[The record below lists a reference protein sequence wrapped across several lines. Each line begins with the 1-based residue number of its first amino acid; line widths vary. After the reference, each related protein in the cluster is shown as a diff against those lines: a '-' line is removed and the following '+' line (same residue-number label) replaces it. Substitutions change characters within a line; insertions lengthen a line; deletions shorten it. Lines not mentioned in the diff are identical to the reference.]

1 MNLFKIIAQGLIKMI
16 KKIFTF
22 IALLMFTSLSQSI
35 ELVNEEKGKMQD
47 KEIKELIITDN
58 KVGEGREAEKG
69 LTVTVHATG
78 WLYEKGEKTSKFDSS
93 VDRREPFSFVL
104 GVGQVIKGWDNGV
117 SGMQV
122 GGSRTIVIPS
132 DMGYGSRGAGSV
144 IPPNSDLIFEVELI
158 EIQ

>member
-1 MNLFKIIAQGLIKMI
+1 
-16 KKIFTF
+16 
-22 IALLMFTSLSQSI
+22 MFTSLSQSI

-69 LTVTVHATG
+69 LTVTVHYTG

-104 GVGQVIKGWDNGV
+104 GVGQVIKGWDQGV

-122 GGSRTIVIPS
+122 GGSRTIIIPS
-132 DMGYGSRGAGSV
+132 DMGYGSRGAGNV
-144 IPPNSDLIFEVELI
+144 IPPNSDLIFDVELI

>member
-1 MNLFKIIAQGLIKMI
+1 MI
-16 KKIFTF
+16 KNILILITM
-22 IALLMFTSLSQSI
+22 LCCTSLLYAI
-35 ELVNEEKGKMQD
+35 ELVNEEKSKMQD
-47 KEIKELIITDN
+47 KKITDLIITDN
-58 KVGEGREAEKG
+58 KVGDGREAEKG
-69 LTVTVHATG
+69 LTVTVHYTG
-78 WLYEKGEKTSKFDSS
+78 WLYEDGEKTTKFDSS

-122 GGSRTIVIPS
+122 GGSRTIIIPS
-132 DMGYGSRGAGSV
+132 SMGYGSRGAGDV

>member
-1 MNLFKIIAQGLIKMI
+1 
-16 KKIFTF
+16 
-22 IALLMFTSLSQSI
+22 MFTSLSQSI
-35 ELVNEEKGKMQD
+35 ELVNEEKDKMQD

-69 LTVTVHATG
+69 LTVTVHYTG

-104 GVGQVIKGWDNGV
+104 GVGQVIKGWDSGV

-122 GGSRTIVIPS
+122 GGSRTIIIPS
-132 DMGYGSRGAGSV
+132 SMGYGSRGAGDV

-158 EIQ
+158 KIQ

>member
-1 MNLFKIIAQGLIKMI
+1 MI
-16 KKIFTF
+16 KKIFIL
-22 IALLMFTSLSQSI
+22 IAMMSFTSLSFAI
-35 ELVNEEKGKMQD
+35 EIVNKEKDKMQEKG
-47 KEIKELIITDN
+47 ITELIITDN
-58 KVGEGREAEKG
+58 KVGDGREAEKG
-69 LTVTVHATG
+69 LTVTVHYTG
-78 WLYEKGEKTSKFDSS
+78 WLYENGEKTTKFDSS

-117 SGMQV
+117 SGMQI

-132 DMGYGSRGAGSV
+132 VMGYGSRGAGSV

>member
-1 MNLFKIIAQGLIKMI
+1 MI
-16 KKIFTF
+16 KNILILITM
-22 IALLMFTSLSQSI
+22 LCCTSLSNAI
-35 ELVNEEKGKMQD
+35 ELVNKEKSKMQD
-47 KEIKELIITDN
+47 KGITDLIITDN
-58 KVGEGREAEKG
+58 KVGDGREAEKG
-69 LTVTVHATG
+69 LTVTVHYTG
-78 WLYEKGEKTSKFDSS
+78 WLYEDGEKTTKFDSS

-122 GGSRTIVIPS
+122 GGSRTIIIPS
-132 DMGYGSRGAGSV
+132 SMGYGSRGAGDV

>member
-1 MNLFKIIAQGLIKMI
+1 MI
-16 KKIFTF
+16 KKIF
-22 IALLMFTSLSQSI
+22 ILIVMMSFTSLSFAI
-35 ELVNEEKGKMQD
+35 EIVNKEKDKMQEKG
-47 KEIKELIITDN
+47 ITELIITDN
-58 KVGEGREAEKG
+58 KVGDGREAEKG
-69 LTVTVHATG
+69 LTVTVHYTG
-78 WLYEKGEKTSKFDSS
+78 WLYENGEKTTKFDSS

-122 GGSRTIVIPS
+122 GGIRTIVIPS

>member
-1 MNLFKIIAQGLIKMI
+1 MI

-35 ELVNEEKGKMQD
+35 ELVNEEKDKMQD

-69 LTVTVHATG
+69 LTVTVHYTG

-104 GVGQVIKGWDNGV
+104 GVGQVIKGWDQGV
-117 SGMQV
+117 SGIQV
-122 GGSRTIVIPS
+122 GGSRTIIIPS
-132 DMGYGSRGAGSV
+132 DMGYGSRGAGNV
-144 IPPNSDLIFEVELI
+144 IPPNSDLIFDVELI

>member
-1 MNLFKIIAQGLIKMI
+1 MVM
-16 KKIFTF
+16 
-22 IALLMFTSLSQSI
+22 MSFTSLSFAI
-35 ELVNEEKGKMQD
+35 EIANKEKDKMQE
-47 KEIKELIITDN
+47 KEITELIIKDN
-58 KVGEGREAEKG
+58 KVGDGREAEKG
-69 LTVTVHATG
+69 LTVTVHYTG
-78 WLYEKGEKTSKFDSS
+78 WLYENGEKTTKFDSS

-122 GGSRTIVIPS
+122 GGSRTIIIPS

>member
-1 MNLFKIIAQGLIKMI
+1 MI
-16 KKIFTF
+16 KNILILVTMLC
-22 IALLMFTSLSQSI
+22 ATSLSHAI
-35 ELVNEEKGKMQD
+35 ELVNEEKSKMQD
-47 KEIKELIITDN
+47 KGITDLVITDN
-58 KVGEGREAEKG
+58 KVGDGREAEKG
-69 LTVTVHATG
+69 LTVTVHYTG
-78 WLYEKGEKTSKFDSS
+78 WLYEDGEKTTKFDSS

-122 GGSRTIVIPS
+122 GGSRTIIIPS
-132 DMGYGSRGAGSV
+132 SMGYGSRGAGDV

>member
-1 MNLFKIIAQGLIKMI
+1 MI
-16 KKIFTF
+16 KKIFIL
-22 IALLMFTSLSQSI
+22 IAMMSFTSLSFAI
-35 ELVNEEKGKMQD
+35 EIVNQEKDKMQEKG
-47 KEIKELIITDN
+47 ITELIITDN
-58 KVGEGREAEKG
+58 KVGDGREAEKG
-69 LTVTVHATG
+69 LTVTVRYTG
-78 WLYEKGEKTSKFDSS
+78 WLYENGEKTTKFDSS

-117 SGMQV
+117 SGMQI

>member
-1 MNLFKIIAQGLIKMI
+1 MI

-22 IALLMFTSLSQSI
+22 ISLLMFTSLSQSI

-47 KEIKELIITDN
+47 REIKELILTDN

-69 LTVTVHATG
+69 LTVTVHYTG

-104 GVGQVIKGWDNGV
+104 GVGQVIKGWDQGV

-122 GGSRTIVIPS
+122 GGSRTIIIPS
-132 DMGYGSRGAGSV
+132 DMGYGSRGAGNV
-144 IPPNSDLIFEVELI
+144 IPPNSDLIFDVELI

>member
-1 MNLFKIIAQGLIKMI
+1 MI
-16 KKIFTF
+16 KKIFIL
-22 IALLMFTSLSQSI
+22 IAMISFTSLSFAI
-35 ELVNEEKGKMQD
+35 EIVNQEKDKMQEKG
-47 KEIKELIITDN
+47 ITELIITDN
-58 KVGEGREAEKG
+58 KVGDGREAEKG
-69 LTVTVHATG
+69 LTVTVHYTG
-78 WLYEKGEKTSKFDSS
+78 WLYENGEKTTKFDSS

>member
-1 MNLFKIIAQGLIKMI
+1 MI
-16 KKIFTF
+16 KKIFIL
-22 IALLMFTSLSQSI
+22 IAMMSFTSLSFAI
-35 ELVNEEKGKMQD
+35 EIVNQEKDKMQEKG
-47 KEIKELIITDN
+47 ITELIITDN
-58 KVGEGREAEKG
+58 KIGDGREAEKG
-69 LTVTVHATG
+69 LTVTVHYTG
-78 WLYEKGEKTSKFDSS
+78 WLYENGEKTTKFDSS

-117 SGMQV
+117 SGMQI

>member
-1 MNLFKIIAQGLIKMI
+1 MI
-16 KKIFTF
+16 KKIF
-22 IALLMFTSLSQSI
+22 ILVAMMSFTSLSFAI
-35 ELVNEEKGKMQD
+35 EIVNQEKDKMQA
-47 KEIKELIITDN
+47 KGITELIITDN
-58 KVGEGREAEKG
+58 KVGDGREAEKG
-69 LTVTVHATG
+69 LTVTVHYTG
-78 WLYEKGEKTSKFDSS
+78 WLYENGEKTTKFDSS

-117 SGMQV
+117 SGMQI

>member
-1 MNLFKIIAQGLIKMI
+1 MI
-16 KKIFTF
+16 KKIF
-22 IALLMFTSLSQSI
+22 ILIIMMSFTSLSFAI
-35 ELVNEEKGKMQD
+35 EIVNQEKDKMQEKG
-47 KEIKELIITDN
+47 ITELIITDN
-58 KVGEGREAEKG
+58 KVGDGREAEKG
-69 LTVTVHATG
+69 LTVTVHYTG
-78 WLYEKGEKTSKFDSS
+78 WLYENGEKTTKFDSS

-122 GGSRTIVIPS
+122 GGSRTIIIPS

-158 EIQ
+158 KIQ

>member
-1 MNLFKIIAQGLIKMI
+1 MI
-16 KKIFTF
+16 KKIFIL
-22 IALLMFTSLSQSI
+22 IAMISFTSLSFAI
-35 ELVNEEKGKMQD
+35 EIVNQEKDKMQEKG
-47 KEIKELIITDN
+47 ITELIITDK
-58 KVGEGREAEKG
+58 KVGDGREAEKG
-69 LTVTVHATG
+69 LTVTVHYTG
-78 WLYEKGEKTSKFDSS
+78 WLYENGEKTTKFDSS

>member
-1 MNLFKIIAQGLIKMI
+1 MI
-16 KKIFTF
+16 KKIFIL
-22 IALLMFTSLSQSI
+22 IAMMSFTSLSFAI
-35 ELVNEEKGKMQD
+35 EIVNKEKNKMQEKG
-47 KEIKELIITDN
+47 ITELIITDN
-58 KVGEGREAEKG
+58 KVGDGREAEKG
-69 LTVTVHATG
+69 LTISVHYTG
-78 WLYEKGEKTSKFDSS
+78 RLYENGEKTTKFDSS

-122 GGSRTIVIPS
+122 GGSRTIIIPS

>member
-1 MNLFKIIAQGLIKMI
+1 MI
-16 KKIFTF
+16 KNILILITM
-22 IALLMFTSLSQSI
+22 LCCTSLSNAI
-35 ELVNEEKGKMQD
+35 ELVNKEKSKMQD
-47 KEIKELIITDN
+47 KGITDLIITDN
-58 KVGEGREAEKG
+58 KVGDGREAEKG
-69 LTVTVHATG
+69 LTVTVHYTG
-78 WLYEKGEKTSKFDSS
+78 WLYENGKKTTKFDSS

-122 GGSRTIVIPS
+122 GGSRTIIIPS
-132 DMGYGSRGAGSV
+132 SMGYGSRGAGDV

>member
-1 MNLFKIIAQGLIKMI
+1 MI
-16 KKIFTF
+16 KNTLMLVTTLFCTSLTHA
-22 IALLMFTSLSQSI
+22 IALI
-35 ELVNEEKGKMQD
+35 NEEKSKMQD
-47 KEIKELIITDN
+47 KGITDLVITDN
-58 KVGEGREAEKG
+58 KVGDGREAEKG
-69 LTVTVHATG
+69 LTVTVHYTG
-78 WLYEKGEKTSKFDSS
+78 WLYEDGKKTTKFDSS

-122 GGSRTIVIPS
+122 GGSRTIIIPS
-132 DMGYGSRGAGSV
+132 SMGYGSRGAGDV

>member
-1 MNLFKIIAQGLIKMI
+1 MI
-16 KKIFTF
+16 KNILILVTMLC
-22 IALLMFTSLSQSI
+22 ATSLSHAI
-35 ELVNEEKGKMQD
+35 ELVNEEKSKMQD
-47 KEIKELIITDN
+47 KGITDLVITDN
-58 KVGEGREAEKG
+58 KVGDGREAEKG
-69 LTVTVHATG
+69 LTVTVHYTG
-78 WLYEKGEKTSKFDSS
+78 WLYEDGKKTTKFDSS

-122 GGSRTIVIPS
+122 GGSRTIIIPS
-132 DMGYGSRGAGSV
+132 SMGYGSRGAGDV